1 MDKKIDIILYL
12 KNNNKPIRLND
23 LDRFSFNDDNN
34 SFYCRTRNGL
44 VSLTIDLS
52 EIESIYISDYEE

>member
-1 MDKKIDIILYL
+1 MDKKIEIILEL
-12 KNNNKPIRLND
+12 KNNNKPIILKD
-23 LDRFSFNDDNN
+23 LDRFSFNEVNGT
-34 SFYCRTRNGL
+34 FYCRTRNGL

>member
-1 MDKKIDIILYL
+1 MDKKIEIILYL
-12 KNNNKPIRLND
+12 KNNNKPIRLTD
-23 LDRFSFNDDNN
+23 LDKFSFNDDNN
-34 SFYCRTRNGL
+34 LFYCRTRNGL